1 MPSKRSSMQP
11 IIHDFIEKLSKD
23 VNYVTRVI
31 KIVEL
36 FDLFLKHFTKPIT
49 PITFKRLMT
58 IYVQTSTYLKSTFVR
73 KDDKSGYEHCYY
85 FIQKSNN
92 ITFSPSREPRVV
104 PKSKSIYR
112 EPTGTP
118 SHKPREIPNPQSIH
132 QTSKDPSQ
140 TSSTTTSPVQV
151 DVIIQEEDDSY
162 SQSRH
167 ACDPSTLSRAA
178 HDGLVPIDLTHT
190 FNNETITPP
199 PHPFSLEAQQYI
211 QTANHLQ
218 FNANPRIDYRP
229 ISQSKSTPNIIN
241 NLHSLLSIP
250 LEMKWNIVGQA
261 TRYGYERLSTKNKQ
275 ILINAILKYE
285 CYHQGYSRKMGSI
298 PSFIRWYTLLL
309 NKNNGADNKQ
319 LVINMYAD
327 KRGNCTVP
335 YTRMLQQSFPGLLHQ
350 LFRYAGNT
358 FGYDANTLIL
368 ISCMND
374 KAHSQYS
381 TCEVRGSLR
390 LTKYTFDA
398 SRKIKVSLE
407 SLK

>member
-1 MPSKRSSMQP
+1 MPSKRSTMQP
-11 IIHDFIEKLSKD
+11 IIHDFVVKLSND
-23 VNYVTRVI
+23 LNYSKRVI
-31 KIVEL
+31 QKMEL
-36 FDLFLKHFTKPIT
+36 FGLFENHYTKPIT
-49 PITFKRLMT
+49 QISFSRLMT
-58 IYVQTSTYLKSTFVR
+58 KYVETSTYLKSTFVR
-73 KDDKSGYEHCYY
+73 KHDKSGYDHCYY
-85 FIQKSNN
+85 FIDRSNN
-92 ITFSPSREPRVV
+92 ISHSPSREPRVV
-104 PKSKSIYR
+104 PNSWSIHR
-112 EPTGTP
+112 ESTGTP
-118 SHKPREIPNPQSIH
+118 SDQPRGIPNPLSIH
-132 QTSKDPSQ
+132 QTSNDPSQ
-140 TSSTTTSPVQV
+140 TISTTTSPVQV
-151 DVIIQEEDDSY
+151 DVIIQEEADLY

-178 HDGLVPIDLTHT
+178 HDGLVPTDLTQA

-199 PHPFSLEAQQYI
+199 PHPFSLEAQHYI

-218 FNANPRIDYRP
+218 FDANPRIDYRP

-241 NLHSLLSIP
+241 NLHLLLSIP

-275 ILINAILKYE
+275 ILINAILIYE

-368 ISCMND
+368 
-374 KAHSQYS
+374 
-381 TCEVRGSLR
+381 
-390 LTKYTFDA
+390 
-398 SRKIKVSLE
+398 
-407 SLK
+407 